1 MKKKQVFEMNKKWI
15 KFRLQTN
22 EQRARESNIKSII
35 ELVSEQ
41 HALYP
46 VRVEMQV
53 DFTDNETTEESFV
66 EDIEKAIQGVIDT
79 SGVNVEWTVNDY
91 TIDK

>member
-1 MKKKQVFEMNKKWI
+1 MYEKSKKDYKMKKKQIFDMNKKWR
-15 KFRLQTN
+15 KFRLY
-22 EQRARESNIKSII
+22 EQ
-35 ELVSEQ
+35 Q
-41 HALYP
+41 ALYP
-46 VRVEMQV
+46 IRVDMQV
-53 DFTDNETTEESFV
+53 DFTDNETTEKSFI

>member
-1 MKKKQVFEMNKKWI
+1 MNKKEVFKMTKKWV
-15 KFRLQTN
+15 KFRL
-22 EQRARESNIKSII
+22 
-35 ELVSEQ
+35 SEQ

-66 EDIEKAIQGVIDT
+66 EDIEKAIQKVIDK
-79 SGVNVEWTVNDY
+79 SGVNVSWTVNDY

>member
-1 MKKKQVFEMNKKWI
+1 MYEKSKKDYKMKKKQIFEMTKKWV
-15 KFRLQTN
+15 KFRL
-22 EQRARESNIKSII
+22 
-35 ELVSEQ
+35 SEQ

-46 VRVEMQV
+46 IRVDMQV

-66 EDIEKAIQGVIDT
+66 EDIEKAIQKVIDK
-79 SGVNVEWTVNDY
+79 SGVNVSWTVNDY

>member
-1 MKKKQVFEMNKKWI
+1 MKKKQIFDMNKKWV
-15 KFRLQTN
+15 KFRL
-22 EQRARESNIKSII
+22 
-35 ELVSEQ
+35 SEQ
-41 HALYP
+41 QALYP
-46 VRVEMQV
+46 IRVDMQV
-53 DFTDNETTEESFV
+53 DFTDNETTEESFI